1 MEEKEQPRQTSGED
15 IVRQMRPVMERFFR
29 SYGAKDPAMS
39 TEEWLTET
47 LGKELPSYSKDD
59 IAAMSRDIVRE
70 IEQAEARKTSL
81 DKACAAGQ
89 TKESWLADEVQQAS
103 VGVGV
108 TAMGQYLQRIDD
120 VLADNNQA
128 MLKVIMKQNGSV
140 NMNPNLDGFIAEQ
153 QQVNSFNRAAALEN
167 SPYRADVLQPDGTT
181 YGKNSVDVVIR
192 DTHLKVQ
199 TPVRRYQLKFGRNA
213 DATASYLEHGDYR
226 GQRSLVPKG
235 QVSEVRQ
242 RVSPGKH
249 VSDTIESPDGVQSRP
264 LGKEQAKAMQERVQR
279 GRRLAQDNWN
289 SFNTRSLAL
298 HIGKQAALAGISG
311 AALATGFHLAGKALK
326 GEKIDGEEVVRTAI
340 TTGADTGIK
349 AAAAGALKVSVEKNL
364 IPLLAR
370 GTPVAVLTPLAWAGI
385 EQVKICYRAAKGELT
400 AMEAIDAM
408 GRVTVSTVGGY
419 IAGSI
424 GMVEGAITGAAMLS
438 WIPVIGTGVGAIV
451 GGIVGGLTGCL
462 AGSTVG
468 KAVYSGVKTVAKTAV
483 RVAKSVGHA
492 LYSGVKAV
500 ARGIKNGLKSIFS
513 FF

>member
-15 IVRQMRPVMERFFR
+15 MVRQMRPVMERFFR
-29 SYGAKDPAMS
+29 SYGAKDPAVS

-108 TAMGQYLQRIDD
+108 TTMGQYLQHIDD

-128 MLKVIMKQNGSV
+128 MLRVIMKQNGTV

-192 DTHLKVQ
+192 DTRLKVQ

-226 GQRSLVPKG
+226 GQRALV
-235 QVSEVRQ
+235 
-242 RVSPGKH
+242 
-249 VSDTIESPDGVQSRP
+249 
-264 LGKEQAKAMQERVQR
+264 
-279 GRRLAQDNWN
+279 GR
-289 SFNTRSLAL
+289 
-298 HIGKQAALAGISG
+298 
-311 AALATGFHLAGKALK
+311 
-326 GEKIDGEEVVRTAI
+326 
-340 TTGADTGIK
+340 
-349 AAAAGALKVSVEKNL
+349 
-364 IPLLAR
+364 
-370 GTPVAVLTPLAWAGI
+370 
-385 EQVKICYRAAKGELT
+385 
-400 AMEAIDAM
+400 
-408 GRVTVSTVGGY
+408 
-419 IAGSI
+419 
-424 GMVEGAITGAAMLS
+424 
-438 WIPVIGTGVGAIV
+438 
-451 GGIVGGLTGCL
+451 
-462 AGSTVG
+462 
-468 KAVYSGVKTVAKTAV
+468 
-483 RVAKSVGHA
+483 
-492 LYSGVKAV
+492 
-500 ARGIKNGLKSIFS
+500 
-513 FF
+513 

>member
-1 MEEKEQPRQTSGED
+1 M
-15 IVRQMRPVMERFFR
+15 
-29 SYGAKDPAMS
+29 A
-39 TEEWLTET
+39 
-47 LGKELPSYSKDD
+47 
-59 IAAMSRDIVRE
+59 
-70 IEQAEARKTSL
+70 
-81 DKACAAGQ
+81 
-89 TKESWLADEVQQAS
+89 
-103 VGVGV
+103 
-108 TAMGQYLQRIDD
+108 
-120 VLADNNQA
+120 
-128 MLKVIMKQNGSV
+128 
-140 NMNPNLDGFIAEQ
+140 
-153 QQVNSFNRAAALEN
+153 
-167 SPYRADVLQPDGTT
+167 
-181 YGKNSVDVVIR
+181 
-192 DTHLKVQ
+192 
-199 TPVRRYQLKFGRNA
+199 
-213 DATASYLEHGDYR
+213 
-226 GQRSLVPKG
+226 
-235 QVSEVRQ
+235 
-242 RVSPGKH
+242 
-249 VSDTIESPDGVQSRP
+249 SRP

-492 LYSGVKAV
+492 LYSGAKAV